1 MAVGGKKLK
10 ALVERDSS
18 PFGGKKFGKKPVEE
32 EPEKDEEGDE
42 EGDNPGDEDES
53 DADEGEEGDEGEGE
67 EVDVAAIGSEVQEG
81 RGEPEIMEL
90 TEGYDPEQHGNPPSW
105 VEDEEIWEKAK
116 EAVDPEGEGSKYDQP
131 WAVVAHVYKKMGGGL
146 KSEGGGADEEAEE

>member
-18 PFGGKKFGKKPVEE
+18 PFGGKKFKKPVEE
-32 EPEKDEEGDE
+32 EPEKDEEGEEDE
-42 EGDNPGDEDES
+42 AAEEEDNPGNEDES
-53 DADEGEEGDEGEGE
+53 EEGEGE

-90 TEGYDPEQHGNPPSW
+90 TKGYDPEQHGNPPSW

-116 EAVDPEGEGSKYDQP
+116 EAVDPEGDGSKYDQP
-131 WAVVAHVYKKMGGGL
+131 WAVVAHVYSRMGGGL
-146 KSEGGGADEEAEE
+146 KSEGGGDEEETEE